1 MSEPSD
7 LVIAYLER
15 LYRHRALIAAAYH
28 QGEIE
33 ADDETVQPRGLKEL
47 RRQRTLI
54 PLGEDRFRLASS
66 LTRHLNEVLQKEQL
80 FAAVGGQI
88 ADLATRLPWLV
99 DDALKAGLEGRTEDL
114 DLYLDAFRDAVFEL
128 ADQIEQ
134 SLQTLRTLTD
144 THFAGVRTLAEK
156 QRQNTW
162 YIQRAERIGE
172 ALKALQTG
180 ELMERLDEEPV
191 VAELAVV
198 FRRQIRERVPEWRA
212 SLLDITD
219 ILKNYLYRL
228 RRIEPAGRR
237 LRAFQLFLR
246 RHPDYVMPDIDEW
259 PELPEWAKR
268 AAPLQLLAHPDL
280 QDGATAEALSEV
292 VVTLPVASNPI
303 QRPPRIGALIAE
315 DTPASTILTIAPRL
329 DQVALRRFIAALPPD
344 GQSVSALAWK
354 RAQRDL
360 LRLDD
365 ALWLHGLLHEATLGR
380 RRNARLRFEPLIGA
394 VSHPLSGNIVVH
406 DVQVSRVQTPSGGK
420 T

>member
-1 MSEPSD
+1 MKPPP
-7 LVIAYLER
+7 
-15 LYRHRALIAAAYH
+15 AAP
-28 QGEIE
+28 QRR
-33 ADDETVQPRGLKEL
+33 QEL

-237 LRAFQLFLR
+237 LRAFSSFCGVIR
-246 RHPDYVMPDIDEW
+246 
-259 PELPEWAKR
+259 
-268 AAPLQLLAHPDL
+268 
-280 QDGATAEALSEV
+280 
-292 VVTLPVASNPI
+292 
-303 QRPPRIGALIAE
+303 
-315 DTPASTILTIAPRL
+315 TI
-329 DQVALRRFIAALPPD
+329 
-344 GQSVSALAWK
+344 
-354 RAQRDL
+354 
-360 LRLDD
+360 
-365 ALWLHGLLHEATLGR
+365 
-380 RRNARLRFEPLIGA
+380 
-394 VSHPLSGNIVVH
+394 
-406 DVQVSRVQTPSGGK
+406 
-420 T
+420 